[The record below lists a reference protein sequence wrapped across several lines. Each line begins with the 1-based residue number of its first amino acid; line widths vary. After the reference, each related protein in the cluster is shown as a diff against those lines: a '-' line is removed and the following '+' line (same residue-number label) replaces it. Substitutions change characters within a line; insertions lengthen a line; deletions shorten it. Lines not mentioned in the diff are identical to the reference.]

1 MINLNNVSYT
11 YEKGGGVS
19 NINMSI
25 GDDECAFLIR
35 PPGSG
40 NPTLLRLI
48 YMI

>member
-25 GDDECAFLIR
+25 GDDECDLLMGR
-35 PPGSG
+35 TGSG
-40 NPTLLRLI
+40 KTT
-48 YMI
+48 